1 MGIEKRYQVFISSTF
16 KDLVEERQAV
26 LKAVL
31 ELDHMPA
38 GMELFPAADE
48 SAWQLIKDVI
58 DRSDYYVL
66 IVGGRYGS
74 LDATGLGYTEKE
86 YEYAV
91 ATKKP
96 VIALLHQDPEKIP
109 REKTET
115 DAAAWERLK
124 QFRAKV
130 QKTHTCNYWT
140 GAEELKSKV
149 IVALTSATK
158 RNPQVGWVRANQV
171 PSQATLADVLGLRQR
186 VAELE
191 AQLQRARTEAPAGT
205 ERLASGDDAVKINFE
220 FKVYPAG
227 TPRFSTL
234 ATRQAGSLPL
244 SWDEIFAAIA
254 PTMINEAS
262 EAELKEALNAS
273 VAGHIKTQLEGKQI
287 SDVSVRRADLET
299 VIVQLRALGLIQ
311 QGERKRSVK
320 DTGSY
325 WTLTP
330 YGDQLMVKLRAI
342 ARKDAAKGTSEVSVR
357 EHGVDPD
364 EDAEEKAV

>member
-1 MGIEKRYQVFISSTF
+1 V
-16 KDLVEERQAV
+16 V
-26 LKAVL
+26 
-31 ELDHMPA
+31 
-38 GMELFPAADE
+38 
-48 SAWQLIKDVI
+48 
-58 DRSDYYVL
+58 

-74 LDATGLGYTEKE
+74 LDAAGLGYTEKE
-86 YEYAV
+86 YDYAI

-96 VIALLHQDPEKIP
+96 VVALLHQDPEKIP

-124 QFRAKV
+124 KFRAKV
-130 QKTHTCNYWT
+130 EKAHTCKYWT
-140 GAEELKSKV
+140 SAEDLKSKV
-149 IVALTSATK
+149 IVALTSETK
-158 RNPQVGWVRANQV
+158 RHPQVGWVRADQV

-191 AQLQRARTEAPAGT
+191 AQLQKVRTEAPAGT
-205 ERLASGDDAVKINFE
+205 ESLASGDDTLEINVG
-220 FKVYPAG
+220 FKAHPPG
-227 TPRFSTL
+227 TPSYLGASFSG
-234 ATRQAGSLPL
+234 QIYP

-262 EAELKEALNAS
+262 EPELKKALNGFAS
-273 VAGHIKTQLEGKQI
+273 GLTREEFGESKGIKGKEI
-287 SDVSVRRADLET
+287 SDVSVKRADLET

-311 QGERKRSVK
+311 QSERKRSLK

-342 ARKDAAKGTSEVSVR
+342 TREEAAERTSEVSPR
-357 EHGVDPD
+357 EGEE
-364 EDAEEKAV
+364 EDADEEQGEELDEAAGKKEKAE